1 LAGKGAVFAPEI
13 TTFRDRATGV
23 PVSQVTDDPSV
34 NHPTYFLQSSFLPDG
49 RSLIF
54 TSYRTGSAQLF
65 HAGFP
70 GGELR
75 QLTDG
80 AAIHPFSPAI
90 HPSGEFVFFVRGGSI
105 WRIDLPA
112 LTETLVIEFPDAQ
125 IGECSLGAGG
135 EWLTA
140 AIKTAGKNGTAVGRA
155 DGTGWHIIPFDRTVI
170 HPQFHPLEPEWLI
183 FAGDPAPRMFRVRR
197 DGSGMECLHEHGN
210 DEFVVHE
217 TFLGLTGNMVF
228 TVWPRAL
235 CMLDW
240 TTREIKTI
248 AEFNAWHIAPN
259 RAGSQVLCDTNHPD
273 RGIFL
278 IDVATGKPR
287 HVCMSDSS
295 NAGSQWLKSSYA
307 LAEDFAAARSAAK
320 TGSTLSWMEASTD
333 TVYGPQWTH
342 PHPSFS
348 SDETRIAFASDKT
361 GYPQVY
367 VAELGV

>member
-1 LAGKGAVFAPEI
+1 V
-13 TTFRDRATGV
+13 TGV
-23 PVSQVTDDPSV
+23 PVSQVTDHPSV

-54 TSYRTGSAQLF
+54 TSYRSGSAQLF
-65 HAGFP
+65 QAEFP
-70 GGELR
+70 GGEIR

-90 HPSGEFVFFVRGGSI
+90 HPSGAFVFFVRGGSI
-105 WRIDLPA
+105 WRVDLPG
-112 LTETLVIEFPDAQ
+112 LEETLIAEFPDAQ
-125 IGECSLGAGG
+125 MGECSLGAGG

-140 AIKTAGKNGTAVGRA
+140 AIKISGRNGIAVGRS
-155 DGTGWHIIPFDRTVI
+155 DGTGWHVIPFERTVI

-197 DGSGMECLHEHGN
+197 DGGGMECLHQHGN
-210 DEFVVHE
+210 DEFIVHE
-217 TFLGLTGNMVF
+217 TFLGTTGNIVF
-228 TVWPRAL
+228 TNWPRAL
-235 CMLDW
+235 CTLDW
-240 TTREIKTI
+240 TSREIRTI

-259 RAGSQVLCDTNHPD
+259 RAGTTVLCDTNHPD
-273 RGIFL
+273 RGIHM
-278 IDVATGKPR
+278 IDVATGTPR

-295 NAGSQWLKSSYA
+295 NSGTQWQKSSYA
-307 LAEDFAAARSAAK
+307 LAEDFAAARSGAK
-320 TGSTLSWMEASTD
+320 TGGTLSWMEASGD

-348 SDETRIAFASDKT
+348 SDETRIAFASDRT

-367 VAELGV
+367 VAEIGV